1 MKNAIESI
9 VTFILVLLIIII
21 LGGTVYFC
29 LDVFGIIQVPE
40 EFSLAALLYSDIEV
54 RAASGDALYE
64 NTITEDFDT
73 VVRKKKETTEETSSD
88 AVENASSD
96 LEEAIEK
103 AFGSKTEVE
112 TTEDETAETEDTSE
126 VNDEDAGKFYY
137 LQLDS
142 YGKIIYDKLYANK
155 DKLKTGTY
163 TADFGSTF
171 DDLLHEENGSETLNN
186 SFQLAINALTFDNPE
201 LFYIDVTKIYLLTE
215 ITTRAFS
222 TTYKVSI
229 GGNGGNY
236 LSDTFGTQEVV
247 KYSIGIVEQYRSQII
262 DECENLSTVEK
273 IRYVNNYL
281 IDNTEYDLSAGENV
295 YNIYGAL
302 VDKKA
307 VCEGY
312 ARACKYILD
321 KLDIPCI
328 IACGIGKNSEGKTE
342 SHAWNYVKVD
352 GQWYALDITWN
363 DPVFTGGVGVITD
376 ENRYEYFLN
385 GANKFFSDHFEDG
398 NIVGD
403 SNFKYP
409 SLSVLNYE

>member
-1 MKNAIESI
+1 MKDTINNI
-9 VTFILVLLIIII
+9 VTFILVFLIIII
-21 LGGTVYFC
+21 LAATVYFC

-40 EFSLAALLYSDIEV
+40 EYSIASILYSEIEI
-54 RAASGDALYE
+54 RAASSDNIYE
-64 NTITEDFDT
+64 NVVEEDFDT
-73 VVRKKKETTEETSSD
+73 VVKKKKEETSSS
-88 AVENASSD
+88 ENESETNYND
-96 LEEAIEK
+96 ELEEAIEK
-103 AFGSKTEVE
+103 YFGSSSEITQENEENQTEE
-112 TTEDETAETEDTSE
+112 IEEDTRR
-126 VNDEDAGKFYY
+126 FYY
-137 LQLDS
+137 SQLDS

-155 DKLKTGTY
+155 GKLKTGTY

-229 GGNGGNY
+229 GGNGESY
-236 LSDTFGTQEVV
+236 LSDTFGTQETTN
-247 KYSIGIVEQYRSQII
+247 YSIGIVEQYKNEII
-262 DECENLSTVEK
+262 AECENLSTVEK

-312 ARACKYILD
+312 ARTCKYILD
-321 KLDIPCI
+321 DLNIPCI

-363 DPVFTGGVGVITD
+363 DPVITNGIGILTD
-376 ENRYEYFLN
+376 ANRYEYFLN
-385 GANKFFSDHFEDG
+385 GSDKFFVDHFEDG

-409 SLSVLNYE
+409 TLSILNYE